1 MGQIQGAGEPKH
13 RVRDKC
19 GETES
24 VTIRGTN
31 LKDTN
36 KVLDDGFTLFCEVPM
51 R

>member
-1 MGQIQGAGEPKH
+1 MRAN
-13 RVRDKC
+13 
-19 GETES
+19 TEIDSERKS
-24 VTIRGTN
+24 VTFPGVN